1 MVQCFLNIKGQRSMA
16 TTREIFEKVERKI
29 KERSDEF
36 SKLRA
41 VYKFELNGPD
51 GGTWIVDLR
60 KETLGVRQTE
70 EDAQCTFK
78 SSDVHFVDVFTG
90 KLRPE
95 SALLTGKIKM
105 SGDIGLAM
113 KLGQLLRK

>member
-1 MVQCFLNIKGQRSMA
+1 MA

-29 KERSDEF
+29 KEKSEEL
-36 SKLRA
+36 SEVRA

-60 KETLGVRQTE
+60 EESLGVRETE
-70 EDAQCTFK
+70 EEAQCTFRG
-78 SSDVHFVDVFTG
+78 SDENFVNLFTG
-90 KLRPE
+90 KLKPE
-95 SALLTGKIKM
+95 RALLTGKIKM

-113 KLGQLLRK
+113 KLGQLLKK

>member
-1 MVQCFLNIKGQRSMA
+1 VH
-16 TTREIFEKVERKI
+16 TTKDIFEKVDRKLR
-29 KERSDEF
+29 ERSDEF
-36 SKLRA
+36 SELGA

-60 KETLGVRQTE
+60 KKTFGVREAE

-78 SSDVHFVDVFTG
+78 ASDQNFINLVTG

-95 SALLTGKIKM
+95 SALLTGKLKLT
-105 SGDIGLAM
+105 GDVGLAM
-113 KLGQLLRK
+113 KFGELIKG

>member
-1 MVQCFLNIKGQRSMA
+1 MA
-16 TTREIFEKVERKI
+16 TTREIFEKVEKKI
-29 KERSDEF
+29 KDRSDEL
-36 SKLRA
+36 SELRA

-60 KETLGVRQTE
+60 EETLGVRQTE
-70 EDAQCTFK
+70 EEAQCTFK
-78 SSDVHFVDVFTG
+78 SSDAHFVDVFTG

>member
-1 MVQCFLNIKGQRSMA
+1 
-16 TTREIFEKVERKI
+16 
-29 KERSDEF
+29 
-36 SKLRA
+36 
-41 VYKFELNGPD
+41 
-51 GGTWIVDLR
+51 
-60 KETLGVRQTE
+60 
-70 EDAQCTFK
+70 
-78 SSDVHFVDVFTG
+78 G

>member
-1 MVQCFLNIKGQRSMA
+1 MA
-16 TTREIFEKVERKI
+16 TTKEIFEKVDRKI
-29 KERSDEF
+29 KERSEELSEF
-36 SKLRA
+36 RA
-41 VYKFELNGPD
+41 VYKFELNGPE

-60 KETLGVRQTE
+60 EETLGVRQSE

-78 SSDVHFVDVFTG
+78 ASDTHFVQMFTG

-95 SALLTGKIKM
+95 SALLTGKVKM

-113 KLGQLLRK
+113 KLGQILRK

>member
-1 MVQCFLNIKGQRSMA
+1 MA

-36 SKLRA
+36 SQLRA

-60 KETLGVRQTE
+60 EETLGVRQTE

>member
-1 MVQCFLNIKGQRSMA
+1 MA
-16 TTREIFEKVERKI
+16 TTIKIFEKIEKKI
-29 KERSDEF
+29 KDRSE
-36 SKLRA
+36 KLSDVRA

-60 KETLGVRQTE
+60 RETLGVRQTE

-78 SSDVHFVDVFTG
+78 SSDVHFVEMFTG

-95 SALLTGKIKM
+95 SALLTGKIKI

>member
-1 MVQCFLNIKGQRSMA
+1 MTII
-16 TTREIFEKVERKI
+16 EIFEKVERKI
-29 KERSDEF
+29 IERSAEF
-36 SKLRA
+36 TELRA

-60 KETLGVRQTE
+60 EETLGVRQTQ

-78 SSDVHFVDVFTG
+78 GSDESFVNLFTG
-90 KLRPE
+90 KLKPE
-95 SALLTGKIKM
+95 RALLTGKIKM

-113 KLGQLLRK
+113 KLGQLLKK

>member
-1 MVQCFLNIKGQRSMA
+1 MA

-29 KERSDEF
+29 KEKSEEL
-36 SKLRA
+36 SEVRA

-60 KETLGVRQTE
+60 QETLGVRETE

-78 SSDVHFVDVFTG
+78 ASDVNFVNMFTG

-95 SALLTGKIKM
+95 SALLTGKVKM

-113 KLGQLLRK
+113 KLGQILRK